1 MAEKNS
7 QMVNGD
13 VPHSA
18 FVDHIASYPLVSA
31 SYDTYKSNPLGA
43 NTLILLGRTY
53 DAFIYPLVF
62 SRLAQDQI
70 KPVVSPY
77 LSKADGFADSS
88 LSTIDQHFPII
99 KSKPEEIQSTIVNLV
114 KYPFVLADQERQY
127 VLKTYGDQ
135 YKKVGGSDK
144 GLDLVATGKALI
156 GTGLVAT
163 SETLNTVAGWL
174 AQQKKVAEEQ
184 VDKVKAEV
192 K

>member
-1 MAEKNS
+1 M
-7 QMVNGD
+7 
-13 VPHSA
+13 
-18 FVDHIASYPLVSA
+18 SA